1 MTKQNVSLGFRLN
14 KTDETRNYLLEEIKC
29 NEFMSE
35 KHPKICRALNKFEH
49 FLVFVSAVNGCVSIS
64 TFSSL
69 VIVSIDIASSAVGL
83 KIFCY
88 IRRN

>member
-14 KTDETRNYLLEEIKC
+14 KTDETRNDLLEEINC

-69 VIVSIDIASSAVGL
+69 VIVSTDIASSAVEL

-88 IRRN
+88 ICRN

>member
-1 MTKQNVSLGFRLN
+1 
-14 KTDETRNYLLEEIKC
+14 
-29 NEFMSE
+29 MSE

-69 VIVSIDIASSAVGL
+69 VIVSTDIASSAVEL

-88 IRRN
+88 ICRN

>member
-69 VIVSIDIASSAVGL
+69 VIVSTDIASSAVEL

-88 IRRN
+88 ICRN

>member
-29 NEFMSE
+29 YEFMSE

-69 VIVSIDIASSAVGL
+69 VIVSTDIASSAVEL

-88 IRRN
+88 ICRN

>member
-35 KHPKICRALNKFEH
+35 KHPKICRALNNFEH
-49 FLVFVSAVNGCVSIS
+49 FLVFVSPVNGCVSIS

-83 KIFCY
+83 RIFCY
-88 IRRN
+88 ICRN